1 MNDHRPCMMLAMVSM
16 LLFLLH
22 LSVFA
27 NDVYNFC
34 ITFHYDRMSFRF
46 TSILIFSQVISM
58 CWAAM
63 GSIYAEMSDDKFL
76 RCFALTILMLNASMF
91 FNRLSLEFLAIHYR
105 EEKH

>member
-1 MNDHRPCMMLAMVSM
+1 MATRMRWRDRMAVLFFPQGMMLAMVSM

-46 TSILIFSQVISM
+46 TSILIVGLEGLRG
-58 CWAAM
+58 WA
-63 GSIYAEMSDDKFL
+63 GWG
-76 RCFALTILMLNASMF
+76 
-91 FNRLSLEFLAIHYR
+91 R
-105 EEKH
+105 EPRG